1 MNMRAGAQAARA
13 FARTAAVRAEEP
25 AILTC
30 AVSGGVVTSNP
41 NQPISRED
49 VIAAALEAARAG
61 ASILHI
67 HARTSDGEM
76 TQAPEDYLAIKQAIV
91 EQVDDVVLNFTTGGQ
106 LATGGQLREP
116 DRESRRAID
125 AEPQLATVNCGSM
138 NFGSGDDV
146 LLNPR
151 SLIAE
156 VAEELAERGI
166 VPEYECFDIG
176 MALTA
181 AKLAGAAK
189 GAPGMMHMILGV
201 AGGAPASAASVSLF
215 AGLVPPGVPWA
226 VTAIPRHFP
235 TMALTLSLGGH
246 VRTGL
251 EDVVYV
257 APGEYAESNGQL
269 VARARN
275 LCEAIGRPVATPAQA
290 REILGIGLER

>member
-1 MNMRAGAQAARA
+1 M
-13 FARTAAVRAEEP
+13 RAEEP

-30 AVSGGVVTSNP
+30 GVSGGVATGNP
-41 NQPISRED
+41 NQPVDRDDVIREA
-49 VIAAALEAARAG
+49 IAAAQAG

-67 HARTSDGEM
+67 HARTTNGEM
-76 TQAPEDYLAIKQAIV
+76 TQATEDYLAIKRAIH
-91 EQVDDVVLNFTTGGQ
+91 EEAGEEVVLNFTTGGQ
-106 LATGGQLREP
+106 LATGGQLQEP

-125 AEPQLATVNCGSM
+125 AGPELATVNCGSM

-189 GAPGMMHMILGV
+189 GPSGMMHMILGV
-201 AGGAPASAASVSLF
+201 AGGAPESAATVSLF

-246 VRTGL
+246 IRTGL

-257 APGEYAESNGQL
+257 APGEYAESNSQL
-269 VARARN
+269 VTRARM
-275 LCEAIGRPVATPAQA
+275 LCEALGRPVATPAQA
-290 REILGIGLER
+290 REILGVGLATQAPAAAQD